1 MRPAFENNIFEYD
14 RRLERTFAAMEKNE
28 KIPEVNKK
36 LILSFSKQCA
46 LDGLS
51 KARVEK
57 YVRHLY
63 QIARWVDKEFL
74 KMKRK
79 DVENLVATIE
89 ERPYSEWTKHDFKIT
104 IKKFFRFIKKSED
117 NPPEVKWI
125 KMVVRNRKTKIPEE
139 LLTEEDIGRLIET
152 ADHPRNR
159 ALVAMLYESG
169 CRCGE
174 LLSLQIKH
182 IQFDEHGCRITV
194 DGKTGMRR
202 VMLIS
207 STPLLTRW
215 LEIHPRKDD
224 AESPVWTSIGVD
236 KSKNQNNLTYT
247 SFAQVLKRLA
257 KKAGIK
263 KRVHPHLFRHSRAT
277 FLANHLTEF
286 QMNQYFGW
294 VQGSD
299 MPATYVHMSGREID
313 GALLE
318 LHGIKQEEKKTEPKM
333 SIQKCP
339 VCAYD
344 NAPNSKFCG
353 RCARPLSLNVVLEVE
368 EKRKV
373 ANRIIDRLAS
383 DPEGLKALA
392 KAMSKLG
399 LIDEVMSL

>member
-1 MRPAFENNIFEYD
+1 
-14 RRLERTFAAMEKNE
+14 
-28 KIPEVNKK
+28 
-36 LILSFSKQCA
+36 
-46 LDGLS
+46 
-51 KARVEK
+51 
-57 YVRHLY
+57 
-63 QIARWVDKEFL
+63 
-74 KMKRK
+74 
-79 DVENLVATIE
+79 
-89 ERPYSEWTKHDFKIT
+89 
-104 IKKFFRFIKKSED
+104 
-117 NPPEVKWI
+117 
-125 KMVVRNRKTKIPEE
+125 
-139 LLTEEDIGRLIET
+139 
-152 ADHPRNR
+152 
-159 ALVAMLYESG
+159 
-169 CRCGE
+169 
-174 LLSLQIKH
+174 
-182 IQFDEHGCRITV
+182 
-194 DGKTGMRR
+194 MRR
-202 VMLIS
+202 VRLIS
-207 STPLLTRW
+207 SAPLLTQW
-215 LEIHPRKDD
+215 LEVHPRKAD
-224 AESPVWTSIGVD
+224 AESPLWVSVGVN
-236 KSKNQNNLTYT
+236 KAKATKNVRYGTFNSL
-247 SFAQVLKRLA
+247 LRKLA
-257 KKAGIK
+257 KKSGITK
-263 KRVHPHLFRHSRAT
+263 HVYPHLFRHSRAT

-368 EKRKV
+368 EKQKA